1 MKTFP
6 PMTLLLLLLA
16 LLLPLILIAPF
27 QIPSQ
32 PPDYLTGAANGIII
46 FNDDGAWSWYE
57 DERAIVDNGK
67 LIIGSV
73 AAGTHD
79 ESRKG
84 DIEVVTYDIA
94 AGSRRRLSELHDGL
108 LDTRGAYDDHNSPA
122 LLVRPDGRML
132 AVYSMHGPENRFY
145 YRISTS
151 PHDPTR
157 WQPEKTFTP
166 SESSRITYSNLHYLS
181 KENKSKGR
189 IYNFYRGI
197 NDSFKPSYAY
207 SDDWGETW
215 IVGNIF
221 IDVPGRFRHR
231 PYVKYASNGI
241 DTIHI
246 FYTEGHPRNFDN
258 STYHIFY
265 RDGKL
270 HRSDGTVIRSLAEGL
285 KDPTEGTRIFKGDP
299 NSVAWVSDI
308 HLDASGRPCVAYS
321 VQKDSAGLPPGR
333 GGEDHRYRYAR
344 WTGKEWVDYEVA
356 YAGSRLYAGEDDY
369 TGNIALDPDN
379 PNVVYISANVDPVSG
394 KPLIS
399 RPDNQRHYEIFKGAT
414 KDGGKRWSWTA
425 VTSNSAVDNIRPIVP
440 KWDGKHTA
448 LIWLRGKYIA
458 YTNYDLDLVG
468 TITTKPGR

>member
-1 MKTFP
+1 MEAKMKRA
-6 PMTLLLLLLA
+6 LA
-16 LLLPLILIAPF
+16 PLLPLILIASF
-27 QIPSQ
+27 QSPSQ
-32 PPDYLTGAANGIII
+32 PPDYLTRAANGIIT
-46 FNDDGAWSWYE
+46 FNDDGAWSWFE
-57 DERAIVDNGK
+57 DERAIIDNGK

-79 ESRKG
+79 QSRKG

-94 AGSRRRLSELHDGL
+94 ADRKRLSELHDRL
-108 LDTRGAYDDHNSPA
+108 LDARGAYDDHNSPA

-145 YRISTS
+145 YRISAS
-151 PHDPTR
+151 SHDPTR

-181 KENKSKGR
+181 KENKGKGR
-189 IYNFYRGI
+189 IYNFYRGF
-197 NDSFKPSYAY
+197 NNSFKPSYAY

-215 IVGNIF
+215 VVGNIF
-221 IDVPGRFRHR
+221 IDVPDRFRHR
-231 PYVKYASNGI
+231 PYVKYTSDGI

-285 KDPTEGTRIFKGDP
+285 KDPTEGTCIFKGDP
-299 NSVAWVSDI
+299 NNVAWVSDI
-308 HLDASGRPCVAYS
+308 HLDASGCPYVAYS
-321 VQKDSAGLPPGR
+321 VQKDSAGLGPGR

-344 WTGKEWVDYEVA
+344 WAGKEWVDYEIA
-356 YAGSRLYAGEDDY
+356 HAGSRLYAGEDDY
-369 TGNIALDPDN
+369 TGNIALDPDD
-379 PNVVYISANVDPVSG
+379 PNAVYISTNADPASG

-399 RPDNQRHYEIFKGAT
+399 RSDNQRHYEVFKGAT
-414 KDGGKRWSWTA
+414 RDGGKSWSWTA
-425 VTSNSAVDNIRPIVP
+425 VTSNSAGDNIRPIVP
-440 KWDGKHTA
+440 KWDGNHTA

-458 YTNYDLDLVG
+458 YTNYDLDVVG
-468 TITTKPGR
+468 AITTKAGR